1 MKPTLVI
8 MAAGMGSRYGGLK
21 QVDPMGPNGEI
32 VLDYSVYDAIRAGF
46 GKVVFIIRRD
56 IEKPFKEHIGDKLAE
71 KIPVEYVFQSLEDLP
86 DPYAV
91 PEGRE
96 KPWGTGQAVLCC
108 REVVSEPFAVINAD
122 DYYGRQGFEL
132 LAEELGG
139 MDPESGDSCMVGF
152 RIRNTLS
159 PNGPVTR
166 GVCEVE
172 DGFLRRVV
180 ETFKIE
186 EDEQGRVHSTEEGQ
200 VRELSGDEIASMNM
214 WGFTPQIF
222 TVLEDKFKTFLGEHG
237 QEMKSE
243 YLIPTV
249 VDEMIRE
256 GLTRVKV
263 MRSEDEWFGVTYPED
278 KPTVQKEIA
287 QLVDEGRYP
296 SPLWS

>member
-32 VLDYSVYDAIRAGF
+32 VLDYSVYDAVRAGF

-56 IEKPFKEHIGDKLAE
+56 IEKPFREHIGDKLAE
-71 KIPVEYVFQSLEDLP
+71 KVPVEYVFQSLEDLP

-108 REVVSEPFAVINAD
+108 REVASEPFAVINAD

-139 MDPESGDSCMVGF
+139 MNPESSDSCMVGF

-172 DGFLRRVV
+172 DGWLKRVV
-180 ETFKIE
+180 ETFKVE
-186 EDEQGRVHSTEEGQ
+186 EDEQGRVHSREEGQ
-200 VRELSGDEIASMNM
+200 VKELSGDETASMNM
-214 WGFTPQIF
+214 WGFTPRIF
-222 TVLEDKFKTFLGEHG
+222 PVLDEKFRAFLDAHG

-243 YLIPTV
+243 YLIPSV
-249 VDEMIRE
+249 VDEMIRD
-256 GLTRVKV
+256 GSTRVKV
-263 MRSEDEWFGVTYPED
+263 MQSEDEWFGVTYPED

-287 QLVDEGRYP
+287 QLVEEGRYP